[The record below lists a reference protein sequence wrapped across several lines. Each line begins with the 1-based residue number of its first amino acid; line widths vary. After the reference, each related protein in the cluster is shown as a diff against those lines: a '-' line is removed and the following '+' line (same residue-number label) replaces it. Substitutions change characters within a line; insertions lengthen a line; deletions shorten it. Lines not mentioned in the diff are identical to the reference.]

1 MTEDSKKKNLKSV
14 KVTLLHYELN
24 LMEIYQ
30 KWWKKW
36 GRYQMMEASVER
48 YLAIEG
54 LLQLL
59 LQGVM
64 AMQINM
70 FIQRIE
76 SEN

>member
-1 MTEDSKKKNLKSV
+1 MTEV
-14 KVTLLHYELN
+14 
-24 LMEIYQ
+24 
-30 KWWKKW
+30 
-36 GRYQMMEASVER
+36 SVEQ
-48 YLAIEG
+48 YLAIED